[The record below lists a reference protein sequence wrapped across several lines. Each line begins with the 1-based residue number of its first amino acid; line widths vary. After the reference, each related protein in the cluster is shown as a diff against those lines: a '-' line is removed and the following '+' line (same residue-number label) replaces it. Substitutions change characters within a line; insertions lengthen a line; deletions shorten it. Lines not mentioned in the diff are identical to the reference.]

1 MDISVREII
10 EATGG
15 ELVRGNDSLR
25 ANRVSTDSRKESR
38 GAAFFALKGPNFDGH
53 RFVPDVLGR
62 GASVAVVDSPV
73 IGELPTGAAVIRVKD
88 TLFALGELGRYIRD
102 LYNIPLIAISG
113 SAGKTTTK
121 EMTAS
126 ILSQSRKVL
135 KTEGNLNNLIG
146 LPLTLFGLDNTH
158 RAAVIEL
165 GISEFSEMERL
176 VDICAPDI
184 ALLTNIGRA
193 HLLTLGSVEGVAR
206 AKGPLFTKL
215 GPDKY
220 RAVNL
225 DDPLIRALAGNS
237 GSQVTFSLKE
247 KADVRVREYS
257 VEDSFGGS
265 TALYEVAGKDVT
277 VRFNAPVATN
287 IINGAAAIAAA
298 LPLGP
303 SLKDIED
310 GLSSFSPVHGRM
322 EILKVDG
329 FTVLDDTYN
338 ANPESMAS
346 ALRTLAK
353 ASGRKVAVI
362 GDMLELGD
370 ASPVEHYEIGLLS
383 GRLGVDIVMA
393 IGAFSGEV
401 AGGASA
407 GGARK
412 AEAFG
417 DKKAALEA
425 VKKTVKAGDSVLVK
439 ASRGVGLEYIV
450 EGLKS
455 SFAEAV

>member
-10 EATGG
+10 DAIGG
-15 ELVRGNDSLR
+15 ELIHGKETLR
-25 ANRVSTDSRKESR
+25 ANGVSTDSRKESR
-38 GAAFFALKGPNFDGH
+38 GAVFFALKGPNFDGH
-53 RFVPDVLGR
+53 RFASDVLKR
-62 GASVAVVDSPV
+62 GASVAVVDTADL
-73 IGELPTGAAVIRVKD
+73 GEIPPGASVIRVKD
-88 TLFALGELGRYIRD
+88 TLFALGALGRYIRG
-102 LYNIPLIAISG
+102 LYDIPLIAISG

-158 RAAVIEL
+158 KAAVIEL
-165 GISEFSEMERL
+165 GISEFFEMDRL
-176 VDICAPDI
+176 VDICAPDV

-193 HLLTLGSVEGVAR
+193 HLMTLGSIEGVAR

-257 VEDSFGGS
+257 VEDSFGGA
-265 TALYEVAGKDVT
+265 TVLYEVAGKDVT
-277 VRFNAPVATN
+277 VRFNAPGATN
-287 IINGAAAIAAA
+287 IVNGAAAIAAT

-303 SLKDIED
+303 SLKEIED

-338 ANPESMAS
+338 ANPDSMAS

-362 GDMLELGD
+362 GDMLELGE
-370 ASPVEHYEIGLLS
+370 ASSIEHYEIGLLS
-383 GRLGVDIVMA
+383 GRLGVDVVIA

-401 AGGASA
+401 SGGAKAGGVR
-407 GGARK
+407 G

-417 DKKAALEA
+417 DKKDALDA
-425 VKKTVKAGDSVLVK
+425 LKKTVKAGDAVLVK

-450 EGLKS
+450 EGLKT